1 MCHEAKK
8 FVEHVKKMHKE
19 GERGFEEEFKVNKIT
34 IIILI
39 IYNYY
44 IPAGQSPP
52 GLAAR
57 AATRTCRPVTTR
69 AGSKGRD
76 SNLPA
81 SHHQGWQQGLRLG
94 TAS

>member
-44 IPAGQSPP
+44 IYNIYLIIITLTEMCVQTQVLCSRNVIVANKF
-52 GLAAR
+52 
-57 AATRTCRPVTTR
+57 CCI
-69 AGSKGRD
+69 
-76 SNLPA
+76 
-81 SHHQGWQQGLRLG
+81 
-94 TAS
+94 

>member
-44 IPAGQSPP
+44 I
-52 GLAAR
+52 
-57 AATRTCRPVTTR
+57 
-69 AGSKGRD
+69 
-76 SNLPA
+76 
-81 SHHQGWQQGLRLG
+81 
-94 TAS
+94 